1 MNIVHIA
8 GSVMSVLIEKSVRG
22 EMGMNIMK
30 SVARGVTSA
39 RSMINARNVRN
50 VSITRSVRIILV
62 MRNVSSVISVIG

>member
-22 EMGMNIMK
+22 EIGMNIMQ

-62 MRNVSSVISVIG
+62 VRNVISVISVIG

>member
-30 SVARGVTSA
+30 SVARGVSSV
-39 RSMINARNVRN
+39 RSMINARSGRN
-50 VSITRSVRIILV
+50 VFIMRSVRIILV
-62 MRNVSSVISVIG
+62 MMNVISAISVMG